1 MITRQEV
8 ASMIPAALLNVQHDD
23 LVLDLCAAPGSK
35 TLQALDS
42 LYRSW
47 HAASASSSPLTHT
60 PAPLPGLI
68 SLCCSLCRPL
78 SLFLSPRARAQTH
91 THGMC
96 KGIEGEQLQTECKLG
111 PSVTQL
117 GPVLGS

>member
-1 MITRQEV
+1 
-8 ASMIPAALLNVQHDD
+8 MIPAVLLNVQHDD

-60 PAPLPGLI
+60 PALLPGLLFSLLI
-68 SLCCSLCRPL
+68 SVPSSFPL
-78 SLFLSPRARAQTH
+78 SLAARARANTH
-91 THGMC
+91 TRH
-96 KGIEGEQLQTECKLG
+96 
-111 PSVTQL
+111 V
-117 GPVLGS
+117 